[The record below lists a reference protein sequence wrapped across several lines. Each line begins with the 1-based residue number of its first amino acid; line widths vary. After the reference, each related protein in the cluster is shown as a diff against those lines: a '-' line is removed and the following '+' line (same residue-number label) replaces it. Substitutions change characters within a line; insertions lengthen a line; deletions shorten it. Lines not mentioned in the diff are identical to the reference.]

1 MLRWKI
7 GRFFP
12 VIPEYEEPK
21 SLNIFVEG
29 DKVGHG
35 KFEEDSCESWWLK
48 RGKQKDGEEPFEG
61 LRGRAWIRDPDS
73 MNLDFF
79 EPVWFSFA
87 SIRER

>member
-7 GRFFP
+7 ERFFP